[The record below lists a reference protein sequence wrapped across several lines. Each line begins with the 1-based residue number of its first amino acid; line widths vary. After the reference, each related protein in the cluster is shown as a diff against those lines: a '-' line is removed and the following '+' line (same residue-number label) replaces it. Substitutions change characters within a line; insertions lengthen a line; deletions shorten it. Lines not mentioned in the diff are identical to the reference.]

1 MFDQDAYQLLHSLVF
16 RGDFP
21 GYKPEVVEIPNGD
34 GKADA
39 EKRYAHISLK
49 NLANWGTGQ
58 ERMIMLRALFAMHSL
73 AEQCADELQVPQAY
87 RPDIRYGALR
97 VLEYPVGAISN
108 RHEDFDLFT
117 LHCYRSHP
125 AQFEIHEAPA
135 EANPLAVERALRLGN
150 ARGINPGLHIGQL
163 GEAVG
168 LGPASPHEVTA
179 TNEVQHAIVY
189 FAIPDWDAML
199 PNECKPGRPGARP
212 HSVKEWL
219 NERMARSRTEFKA
232 YK

>member
-1 MFDQDAYQLLHSLVF
+1 MFDKEAFDLLHSLVF

-21 GYKPEVVEIPNGD
+21 GYRPEVKEIPNGD
-34 GKADA
+34 GKVDAD
-39 EKRYAHISLK
+39 KRYAHISLK
-49 NLANWGTGQ
+49 NLANWGTGE
-58 ERMIMLRALFAMHSL
+58 ERMICLRALFMVHSV
-73 AEQCADELQVPQAY
+73 AEQVANELEVPRAF

-108 RHEDFDLFT
+108 RHEDLDLFT

-125 AQFEIHEAPA
+125 DNFEIHEAPVGSEV
-135 EANPLAVERALRLGN
+135 EAYKRALRLQN
-150 ARGINPGLHIGQL
+150 ARALNPALHIGEL
-163 GEAVG
+163 GELIG

-179 TNEVQHAIVY
+179 TNEVQHALVY
-189 FAIPDWDAML
+189 FVIPDWDSKL
-199 PNECKPGRPGARP
+199 PGYRPEEQMT
-212 HSVKEWL
+212 VKGWL